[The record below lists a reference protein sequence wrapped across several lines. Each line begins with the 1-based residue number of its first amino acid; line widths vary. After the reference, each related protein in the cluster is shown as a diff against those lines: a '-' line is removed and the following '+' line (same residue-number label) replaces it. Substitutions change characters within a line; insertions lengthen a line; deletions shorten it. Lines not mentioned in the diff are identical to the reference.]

1 MWHLFKDIHWTYV
14 SVTSNA
20 KSSISSSSSS
30 ISGNLSNIS
39 FSKIKWHVEHANSA
53 PQAPVFNNKKVM
65 LQYQIR
71 KQQNSH
77 EIYIFSRI
85 QCHPSS
91 FIRNEEHTFQF
102 NIIIMCD
109 MKQIL
114 SNVRIYSCFISV
126 GINVSYSNRVCWCQS
141 WTKRTLFFFK
151 SVKPKEDIWM

>member
-1 MWHLFKDIHWTYV
+1 MPNQAYLLPLLPFRVIYQIFPFQKLNDMLNMPIRHHRHLF
-14 SVTSNA
+14 
-20 KSSISSSSSS
+20 
-30 ISGNLSNIS
+30 
-39 FSKIKWHVEHANSA
+39 
-53 PQAPVFNNKKVM
+53 FNNKKVM

-71 KQQNSH
+71 KQRNSH

-85 QCHPSS
+85 QCHHPSG

-126 GINVSYSNRVCWCQS
+126 GINVGYSNRVCWCQS
-141 WTKRTLFFFK
+141 
-151 SVKPKEDIWM
+151 